1 VNAYGSPVFTAG
13 PAFPN
18 HSYAG
23 RPSLLFLSGRGMV
36 AIVSGHLNMAWIITA
51 EICGNSDNNQQK
63 IKKLMTAINI

>member
-1 VNAYGSPVFTAG
+1 
-13 PAFPN
+13 
-18 HSYAG
+18 
-23 RPSLLFLSGRGMV
+23 MV